1 MIEEIAKPNY
11 YQFRLKLLGHEIFEI
26 EFASSI
32 NSNRWIAIGS
42 LVSIAIVIAI
52 SAFGDKFVQ
61 LYKMIG

>member
-1 MIEEIAKPNY
+1 VSDENKLNT
-11 YQFRLKLLGHEIFEI
+11 YQFKLKLLGHDIFEI

-42 LVSIAIVIAI
+42 LVSVVIVIAI
-52 SAFGDKFVQ
+52 TAFGDKFVQ